1 MKYFILLSFVLISI
15 HTIAQPPLNLKNKK
29 CLSGNCENGIGRLS
43 LPEMNNLILD
53 GKFTKGILNG
63 DGKAW
68 YISSR
73 GTEYIAEWG
82 KFTDGYLRSGTV
94 YNDVAMPVSYGEYN
108 YTTKG
113 KRYLKNGTLSI
124 KYRGK
129 EAQLNCSEIIYDEV
143 IDDIVPVGLVN
154 IYEGYFGTEDG
165 RQLAQFT
172 YKGAKRDGNAWEWDY
187 ENSLKHYLYYDKGV
201 LSDTNRI
208 KSITSNQF
216 IAKEVKYLHPKDES
230 FIYNIEQGTFAFNG
244 GPARFMICNTG
255 DGNINFFKKDYIT
268 YNPFDYSYR
277 NGKIVRKT
285 NEEIA
290 KMKNGIPKISTST
303 EPEKAGTKY
312 NATTVALCKSDI
324 ASLNRRAL
332 YALAY
337 YRDANQDEKG
347 YAANRRAYQ
356 QYQKEIIPDCEK
368 AISKY
373 QGEVPSQMINE
384 LKDIRDALKNHNLPM
399 GILKSMPTSRD

>member
-1 MKYFILLSFVLISI
+1 MKYCILLSFVLISV

-29 CLSGNCENGIGRLS
+29 CLSGNCENGTGRLS
-43 LPEMNNLILD
+43 LPEMNNLILE
-53 GKFTKGILNG
+53 GNFTKGILNG
-63 DGKAW
+63 EGKAW

-94 YNDVAMPVSYGEYN
+94 YNDVAMPISNGEYS
-108 YTTKG
+108 YTAKG
-113 KRYLKNGTLSI
+113 KRYLENGTLSI

-129 EAQLNCSEIIYDEV
+129 EAHLNCSEMTFDEV
-143 IDDIVPVGLVN
+143 ADDVLPVGLVN
-154 IYEGYFGTEDG
+154 IYEGYFGTEG
-165 RQLAQFT
+165 RQLAQYT
-172 YKGAKRDGNAWEWDY
+172 YKEGYKDGKAWEWDY
-187 ENSLKHYLYYDKGV
+187 ENSLLHYLFYNRGV
-201 LSDTNRI
+201 LSDTNSI
-208 KSITSNQF
+208 KTIPDKKF
-216 IAKEVKYLHPKDES
+216 VAKLVKYLNPKDEL
-230 FIYNIEQGTFAFNG
+230 FIYNIEAGSFTFNG
-244 GPARFMICNTG
+244 GPSNFIICNTG
-255 DGNINFFKKDYIT
+255 QGSINFFKKDYVT
-268 YNPFDYSYR
+268 YNVFDYSIR
-277 NGKIVRKT
+277 NGKVVRKT
-285 NEEIA
+285 NEEIE
-290 KMKNGIPKISTST
+290 KMKNGIPKISTGT
-303 EPEKAGTKY
+303 EPEKEGTKY

-337 YRDANQDEKG
+337 YRDANQEEKG

-373 QGEVPSQMINE
+373 QGEVPYQMINE

-399 GILKSMPTSRD
+399 GILRSMPTSKD